1 MKMVEDFGIL
11 IVVSSLFYANGFDR
25 GNQRAM
31 ETDEAE
37 GFQRAIGKPFGR
49 LRRGGFPLPQSR
61 IIRERENNICQDGK
75 SQKGASPPFSPPI
88 AEGGKSVYVV
98 YSLSHATFTVPSG
111 PFLCFAM
118 MISPTFLSAVS
129 GS

>member
-1 MKMVEDFGIL
+1 MQKWTG
-11 IVVSSLFYANGFDR
+11 
-25 GNQRAM
+25 
-31 ETDEAE
+31 E
-37 GFQRAIGKPFGR
+37 GVQRAIGKPSGTMPEHC
-49 LRRGGFPLPQSR
+49 L
-61 IIRERENNICQDGK
+61 ERENSLASQDAA

>member
-1 MKMVEDFGIL
+1 MQQASK
-11 IVVSSLFYANGFDR
+11 
-25 GNQRAM
+25 
-31 ETDEAE
+31 
-37 GFQRAIGKPFGR
+37 
-49 LRRGGFPLPQSR
+49 RRIPAVLS
-61 IIRERENNICQDGK
+61 
-75 SQKGASPPFSPPI
+75 PI

-98 YSLSHATFTVPSG
+98 YSLSHATFTVPNG